1 MDEDTLR
8 GYRGRLKEKLESE
21 KIGIGDLIKVEH
33 QGESYEGILMP
44 RLESADEFH
53 IVIKLKT
60 GYNIGIAFKE
70 NMKITRLIEAKKPK
84 FIPPPIPE
92 SKPGLPK
99 VSILSTGG
107 TIASR
112 IDYATGG
119 VHAAISSRDL
129 LSIVP
134 ELSEIAEVE
143 GDILFSVFSEN
154 IEPKDWSTMAKR
166 VANEINSGT
175 EGVVITHGTDTM
187 GYSAAALSFA
197 LSGLPVPVILVGSQ
211 RSSDRPSSDAAS
223 NLIASVSAAAQAPF
237 AEVAL
242 AMHETSSDDSIIFHR
257 GTKVRKCHTSS
268 RYAFQSV
275 NSKPLARFRDG
286 RIEMVEK
293 NFRLRGEGKLILR
306 DKFDERVALV
316 KFHPG
321 FEPEIIDWFVDEG
334 YKGIILEGTG
344 LGHVSSKCY
353 KPIERAIK
361 EGVIVCMTSQCIWG
375 RINMNVYSTGREL
388 ASLGVIPLEDMLT
401 ETAFVKLIWALSQ
414 SSSREEALEM
424 MTANIAGEFSSRTL
438 YTWRWGHGF

>member
-1 MDEDTLR
+1 MMDEDVLG
-8 GYRGRLKEKLESE
+8 GYRGRLREKLGSE
-21 KIGIGDLIKVEH
+21 KIGVGDLIKVEH
-33 QGESYEGILMP
+33 GEKSYEGILMP

-60 GYNIGIAFKE
+60 GYNIGIAFE
-70 NMKITRLIEAKKPK
+70 EDMKIVRLEEAKKPMFK
-84 FIPPPIPE
+84 PLPLPE
-92 SKPGLPK
+92 SSPDLPK
-99 VSILSTGG
+99 VSIISTGG

-112 IDYATGG
+112 VDYATGG

-134 ELSEIAEVE
+134 ELSGIAEVD

-166 VANEINSGT
+166 VADKIKSGF
-175 EGVVITHGTDTM
+175 EGIVITHGTDTM

-197 LSGLPVPVILVGSQ
+197 LSSLPVPVIFVGSQ

-223 NLIASVSAAAQAPF
+223 NLIAAVSAAAQAPF
-237 AEVAL
+237 AEVVL
-242 AMHETSSDDSIIFHR
+242 AMHETSSDDSIVFHR

-286 RIEMVEK
+286 QIEMIEK
-293 NFRLRGEGKLILR
+293 NFRHRGEGELVLR
-306 DKFDERVALV
+306 DKFNERVALL

-321 FEPEIIDWFVDEG
+321 FNPEIIGWVVDQG

-353 KPIERAIK
+353 KSIERAIR
-361 EGVIVCMTSQCIWG
+361 EGLIICITSQCIWG
-375 RINMNVYSTGREL
+375 RVNMNVYSTGREL
-388 ASLGVIPLEDMLT
+388 INLGVTPLEDMLT
-401 ETAFVKLIWALSQ
+401 ETAFVKLTWALSQ
-414 SSSREEALEM
+414 SNSREEALKLM
-424 MTANIAGEFSSRTL
+424 AANLAGEFSHRTL
-438 YTWRWGHGF
+438 YTWK

>member
-1 MDEDTLR
+1 MMSEDALR
-8 GYRGRLKEKLESE
+8 GYRGRLREKLESE
-21 KIGIGDLIKVEH
+21 KIGVGDLIKVEH
-33 QGESYEGILMP
+33 EEKSYEGILMP

-60 GYNIGIAFKE
+60 GYNIGIAFE
-70 NMKITRLIEAKKPK
+70 EDMKIVRLEEAKKPTFK
-84 FIPPPIPE
+84 PPPLPVSE
-92 SKPGLPK
+92 PGLPK
-99 VSILSTGG
+99 VSIMSTGG

-112 IDYATGG
+112 VDYATGG

-134 ELSEIAEVE
+134 ELSKIAEVE

-154 IEPKDWSTMAKR
+154 IEPKDWSMMAKR
-166 VANEINSGT
+166 AAEKIKSGF

-197 LSGLPVPVILVGSQ
+197 LSCLPVPVIFVGSQ
-211 RSSDRPSSDAAS
+211 RSSDRPSSDAAL
-223 NLIASVSAAAQAPF
+223 NLIAAVSAAAQAPF
-237 AEVAL
+237 AEVVL

-257 GTKVRKCHTSS
+257 GTKVKKCHTSG

-286 RIEMVEK
+286 RIEMIEK
-293 NFRLRGEGKLILR
+293 NFRHRGRGELILR
-306 DKFDERVALV
+306 DKFNEKVAIL

-321 FEPEIIDWFVDEG
+321 FNPEIIDWIVNEG

-353 KPIERAIK
+353 KPIKRAIN
-361 EGVIVCMTSQCIWG
+361 EGLIVCMTSQCIWG

-388 ASLGVIPLEDMLT
+388 INLGVIPLEDMLT
-401 ETAFVKLIWALSQ
+401 ETAFVKLTWALSQ
-414 SSSREEALEM
+414 SNSREEALKLM
-424 MTANIAGEFSSRTL
+424 MTNLAGEFSYRTL
-438 YTWRWGHGF
+438 YTWK